1 MSEHTLKVVTGDLRP
16 GMFVAELDR
25 PWLDTPFLLQGFEIK
40 DQEDIET
47 LQRYCS
53 YVFIDLDRTP
63 LQLLDSLPRP
73 APGPAHPEA
82 LLAHTVQYRDARS
95 LDEELPRARAAHAR
109 LSENLRNTFNKLATD
124 KRLDVQ
130 ALQGD
135 LNVMV
140 ESVISNPDAFAWL
153 ARLQKKDDYTYAHSL
168 SCSVWAVA
176 FGRQLGMRKDD
187 LQHLAL
193 GASLFDI
200 GKLMVPKDILGKVE
214 RLTEEEL
221 DVIRMHVDFG
231 LELLEKSH
239 DIPAIVHDMVA
250 HHHERFDGSGYP
262 GGLSGTAIPL
272 PARMASIVDCYDA
285 ITTARPYQRPIS
297 PAAAVKKLYEWRGR
311 DFQPELVEEFIQAIG
326 LYPAGTLVE
335 LTTGEVAV
343 VMSESRVRRL
353 RPRVMVILGPDKHF
367 LDEFYSMD
375 LLHDSGKTDF
385 KGSIE
390 IRQALE
396 PGAYGIDPAALYL

>member
-1 MSEHTLKVVTGDLRP
+1 MSEHTLKVVVSDLKP

-40 DQEDIET
+40 DQEDIDT
-47 LQRYCS
+47 LDRYCS

-63 LQLLDSLPRP
+63 LHLLDSIPRP
-73 APGPAHPEA
+73 RPGESHPEP
-82 LLAHTVQYRDARS
+82 LLAQRTHYIDRHS
-95 LDEELPRARAAHAR
+95 LEEELPRARETHAK
-109 LSENLRNTFNKLATD
+109 LSSTLKECFNKLATD
-124 KRLDVQ
+124 KKLDVS
-130 ALQGD
+130 ALQDD
-135 LNVMV
+135 LNLMV

-153 ARLQKKDDYTYAHSL
+153 ARLQKKDDYTYSHSL

-176 FGRQLGMRKDD
+176 FGRQLGMRKAD

-200 GKLMVPKDILGKVE
+200 GKLMVPKDILTKVE
-214 RLTEEEL
+214 RLSEEEL

-231 LELLEKSH
+231 LELLQENH
-239 DIPAIVHDMVA
+239 EIPGIVRDMIA
-250 HHHERFDGSGYP
+250 HHHERYDGSGYP
-262 GGLSGTAIPL
+262 RGLEGTSIPL
-272 PARMASIVDCYDA
+272 PARIASIVDCYDA

-297 PAAAVKKLYEWRGR
+297 PSAAVKKLYEWRGR

-343 VMSESRVRRL
+343 VMAESRVRRL
-353 RPRVMVILGPDKHF
+353 RPRVMVILGPDKAF
-367 LDEFYSMD
+367 LDDFYPLD
-375 LLHDSGKTDF
+375 LLHDSGKYGN
-385 KGSIE
+385 KGEIE

-396 PGAYGIDPAALYL
+396 PGAYGIDPTALFL

>member
-1 MSEHTLKVVTGDLRP
+1 MSEHTLKVVTGDLKP

-47 LQRYCS
+47 LQRYCT

-63 LQLLDSLPRP
+63 LHLLESLPRP
-73 APGPAHPEA
+73 AQGAHQEP
-82 LLAHTVQYRDARS
+82 LLSQTVSYTDARS
-95 LDEELPRARAAHAR
+95 LDEELPRAREAHSR
-109 LSENLRNTFNKLATD
+109 LSETLKNTFKKLASD
-124 KRLDVQ
+124 RKLDIGP
-130 ALQGD
+130 LQND

-176 FGRQLGMRKDD
+176 FGRQLGMRKSD
-187 LQHLAL
+187 LEHLAL

-200 GKLMVPKDILGKVE
+200 GKLMVPKDILSKVE
-214 RLTEEEL
+214 RLTEDEL

-231 LELLEKSH
+231 LELLGKSAEM
-239 DIPAIVHDMVA
+239 PSIVRDMVA

-262 GGLSGTAIPL
+262 DGLTGTTIPL

-297 PAAAVKKLYEWRGR
+297 PAAAVKKLYEWRGQ

-343 VMSESRVRRL
+343 VMAESRVRRL

-375 LLHDSGKTDF
+375 LLHDSGKHGI
-385 KGSIE
+385 KGHIE
-390 IRQALE
+390 IRKALE
-396 PGAYGIDPAALYL
+396 PGAYGIEPAALYL